1 MLLAI
6 AVTAAGSSL
15 AASLYGQGKLSIDDA
30 WLLVPPLLAPASAVT
45 GAQNRM
51 LQGELLRLKEELKEM
66 QGAVERGQNK
76 GRADSIESG
85 EEEAVVSSL
94 QRQLSASVSQLEATR
109 KQLEQLESNHKELDS
124 SKRKLEGELQARDAE
139 LISLRRESDA
149 FLKEQLKAEVARARD
164 ETEAKIRHEHL
175 SSVHKTVE
183 QRYTKLEHDLSE
195 ARRDLQSKEA
205 DVGALR
211 SEIVSI
217 RRALTDGSDLSQD
230 SAVAFVGGGEVSL
243 AKAMRAEMVK
253 LAAELKTTR
262 ADLATEREKRAFE
275 EGMRKKADD
284 EAAASKEEARADQVA
299 KRELEAKLSREL
311 EAKVDA
317 ITHAAETLQ
326 EREKSLVKE
335 CDGRLA
341 QVREAAAEVA
351 EASKSTCDARISSA
365 ESAAATAAEL
375 ACADRVR
382 GAQAECEESW
392 GVKIRAAVD
401 EASAIAQEKC
411 AAESV
416 QMQSEHAG
424 CAAQLADC
432 TASAAAQFGEL
443 QTCRVTDLAS
453 CKEELTALNETL
465 AIVENRAEQALARQ
479 RKAEDEVRDA
489 QLGLAA
495 AEARH
500 MQAKAEL
507 QTSLSTDQEAGMK
520 ELSPDSLKLNSD
532 IQEEEGSCGLTPE
545 SCDKG
550 AHNASVGLDAGALSE
565 GGASHGGTGE
575 VVIMAGAE
583 FEAHL
588 QRQTRTG
595 GVTFVKFFAPWC
607 GHCKR
612 LAPTWEQLSA
622 HFQDRPNVTIAK
634 VDCTQAQ
641 DLCKGLGVEG
651 LPTLALFLKG
661 QRLDYTGK
669 KDLASLVGFV
679 ASQIGDLTASR
690 LEAVADARADDDAE
704 SQSCGLTPGSCA
716 GEEGDG
722 AQTSSV
728 EQRSPAKGELSED
741 EIAAFYEK
749 INKTDKTP
757 TVAADPANK
766 NGSPTSSPPG
776 TSMESSVAFDQEG
789 VGTASATT
797 AAAKAS
803 ATAEVDPDVARK
815 AAEAQRRWDEALKN
829 DPKRAE
835 QMEYRARRAAGPALA
850 GSDEANVGTAAE
862 DKFCQGIAGEHA
874 IFDGKQGGCRCKQ
887 GYTEDD
893 VGKCV
898 AETISTGKQNQL
910 EAPSESPRAAS
921 APTAGSTTV
930 AAGIQN
936 AADPDVARK
945 AAEAQRRW
953 DEALKNDPK
962 RAEQME
968 YRARRAAGPALAGSD
983 EANVGTA
990 AEDKFC
996 QGIAGEH
1003 AIFDGKQGGCRC
1015 KQGYTE
1021 DDVGKCVAEAG
1032 SSDDLGDLSDGQG
1045 GLSDDEGLGGLSGGE
1060 AAESLLGGF
1069 ADGMSDEESLGGFGV
1084 SDEVGGLGEGLGE
1097 LGGGLGEIGQ
1107 GEDDEADFSPE
1118 GLGGF

>member
-30 WLLVPPLLAPASAVT
+30 WLLVPPLLAPAGAAT

-51 LQGELLRLKEELKEM
+51 LQGELIRLKEELKEM
-66 QGAVERGQNK
+66 QVERGQNK
-76 GRADSIESG
+76 GRANSNESG

-175 SSVHKTVE
+175 SSAHKTVE

-195 ARRDLQSKEA
+195 ARRELQSKEA

-217 RRALTDGSDLSQD
+217 RRALTDGSDLSQG

-253 LAAELKTTR
+253 LAAELKTTQ

-311 EAKVDA
+311 EAKVEA
-317 ITHAAETLQ
+317 ITNAAETLQ
-326 EREKSLVKE
+326 IREKSLVKE

-365 ESAAATAAEL
+365 ESAAATAAER

-382 GAQAECEESW
+382 GAQAECDESW
-392 GVKIRAAVD
+392 EVKLRAAVD

-411 AAESV
+411 AAESLQV
-416 QMQSEHAG
+416 QSEHAG

-479 RKAEDEVRDA
+479 RKAEGEVRDA

-495 AEARH
+495 AEARQ

-507 QTSLSTDQEAGMK
+507 QASFSKDQEAGMK

-532 IQEEEGSCGLTPE
+532 IQEEESSCGLTPD

-550 AHNASVGLDAGALSE
+550 VHNASEGLDAFALSE
-565 GGASHGGTGE
+565 GGGASLEGRTAQ

-595 GVTFVKFFAPWC
+595 GATFVKFFAPWC

-612 LAPTWEQLSA
+612 MAPTWEQLSA
-622 HFQDRPNVTIAK
+622 HFQDRPDVTIAK

-651 LPTLALFLKG
+651 LPTLKLFVKG

-669 KDLASLVGFV
+669 KDLTSLRGFV
-679 ASQIGDLTASR
+679 ASQIGDLAASR
-690 LEAVADARADDDAE
+690 LEAAADARAVDAE

-722 AQTSSV
+722 VQTSSL
-728 EQRSPAKGELSED
+728 EQRSKAKGEELSED

-766 NGSPTSSPPG
+766 NGSPTSSSQG
-776 TSMESSVAFDQEG
+776 TAMESLVAFDQEG

-803 ATAEVDPDVARK
+803 ATAAVEPDVARK
-815 AAEAQRRWDEALKN
+815 AAEAQRRWDEALK
-829 DPKRAE
+829 K
-835 QMEYRARRAAGPALA
+835 
-850 GSDEANVGTAAE
+850 
-862 DKFCQGIAGEHA
+862 
-874 IFDGKQGGCRCKQ
+874 
-887 GYTEDD
+887 
-893 VGKCV
+893 
-898 AETISTGKQNQL
+898 
-910 EAPSESPRAAS
+910 
-921 APTAGSTTV
+921 
-930 AAGIQN
+930 
-936 AADPDVARK
+936 
-945 AAEAQRRW
+945 
-953 DEALKNDPK
+953 DPK

-1045 GLSDDEGLGGLSGGE
+1045 GLRDDEGLGGLSGGE

-1084 SDEVGGLGEGLGE
+1084 SDEVGGVGEGLGE